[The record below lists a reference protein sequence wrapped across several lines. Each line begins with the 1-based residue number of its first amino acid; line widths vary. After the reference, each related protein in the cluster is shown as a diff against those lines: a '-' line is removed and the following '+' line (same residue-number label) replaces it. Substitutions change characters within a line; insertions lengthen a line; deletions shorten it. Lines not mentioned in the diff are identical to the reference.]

1 MKKIRQS
8 VLTVMFLSV
17 VHSVLCVVY
26 NYTYFSPQFKFEER
40 FQGIVYWVVLIGSFL
55 AGPFLYYVTGRLC
68 KGKGSRKGILCTLF
82 AINGA
87 ITLLGIASFFYPA
100 LSDAYRLINSPS
112 YLYFSLF
119 SDTVMY
125 IAVPAMVVSSLFP
138 AFFFRIGY
146 LNKPRTNNEIKM
158 EDIEIKEEK
167 EL

>member
-8 VLTVMFLSV
+8 IMTVMFLCA
-17 VHSVLCVVY
+17 VHSILCVVY
-26 NYTYFSPQFKFEER
+26 NYTYFSPQFKFEDR
-40 FQGIVYWVVLIGSFL
+40 FQGIVYWIVLIGSFL
-55 AGPFLYYVTGRLC
+55 AGPFLYYVTGRVC
-68 KGKGSRKGILCTLF
+68 KGKGSRKGIICTF
-82 AINGA
+82 FTINGVV
-87 ITLLGIASFFYPA
+87 TLLGIASFFSPT
-100 LSDAYRLINSPS
+100 LLEIYRLVNAPS

-119 SDTVMY
+119 ADTIMY

-158 EDIEIKEEK
+158 EDIEIKDEK